1 VVGHEIGTGGAIQ
14 AYPYQVPVGQGGVE
28 GLGVLTG
35 QEGPHGLHGALDRY
49 GYILPNFDGSLGD
62 TVQAGLDVY
71 RVLAGF
77 QEEEI
82 RATFDKPKG
91 LLAVGLGQVFEID
104 PSSDGD
110 RLGGGAH

>member
-1 VVGHEIGTGGAIQ
+1 MVGHEIGTGGAIQ
-14 AYPYQVPVGQGGVE
+14 ADPNQVLVGQGGVE
-28 GLGVLTG
+28 GLGVLAG
-35 QEGPHGLHGALDRY
+35 QQGPHGLHGALDRY
-49 GYILPNFDGSLGD
+49 GYVLPKFNGSLGD
-62 TVQAGLDVY
+62 TVQTGLNVY

-91 LLAVGLGQVFEID
+91 LLAVGLGQLFEID

-110 RLGGGAH
+110 RLGGGTH